1 MVNKIQELTDKLFQE
16 GLQKGKTESERIIEE
31 ATAQSKTMIA
41 EAQQKAADIIAQ
53 AEKNVEELKTNT
65 TKELSLAS
73 QQAVADLKQTITDL
87 LTKGSVS
94 APTTEAFKNDQFI
107 QELILSIV
115 QQWSKEN
122 SITATVQVPQDKL
135 APIDNFI
142 KSSSKAA
149 LDQGLSIEGST
160 VVKGGFRIAQK
171 DGRYYINFTDKE
183 FDAFFKAYL
192 RPRVAAFLY
201 GEE

>member
-16 GLQKGKTESERIIEE
+16 GLQKGKTESEKMIDE
-31 ATAQSKTMIA
+31 ASAQSKTMIY
-41 EAQQKAADIIAQ
+41 EAQKKAADIVADAQ
-53 AEKNVEELKTNT
+53 KEAQDLKDNT
-65 TKELSLAS
+65 LKELSLAS
-73 QQAVADLKQTITDL
+73 KQAVADLKQTITDL

-94 APTTEAFKNDQFI
+94 AATSSAFSNDNFI

-122 SITATVQVPQDKL
+122 NIAASVQVPDDKKQVISEYIL
-135 APIDNFI
+135 ASTKANLNKGITIDGT
-142 KSSSKAA
+142 S
-149 LDQGLSIEGST
+149 G
-160 VVKGGFRIAQK
+160 VKGGFRIAQK

-192 RPRVAAFLY
+192 RPRVASILY

>member
-16 GLQKGKTESERIIEE
+16 GLQKGKTESERLIEE
-31 ATAQSKTMIA
+31 ATAQSKTMIH

-53 AEKNVEELKTNT
+53 AERTADELKNNTN
-65 TKELSLAS
+65 KELSLAS
-73 QQAVADLKQTITDL
+73 QQAVADLKQTITDQ

-107 QELILSIV
+107 QELVLSIV

-122 SITATVQVPQDKL
+122 NITATVQVPQDKL
-135 APIDNFI
+135 QSIDNFI
-142 KSSSKAA
+142 KASIKTT
-149 LDQGLSIEGST
+149 LDKGLSIEGST
-160 VVKGGFRIAQK
+160 AVKGGFRIAQK

-192 RPRVAAFLY
+192 RPRVASFLY

>member
-1 MVNKIQELTDKLFQE
+1 MVDKIQELTDKLFQE
-16 GLQKGKTESERIIEE
+16 GLQKGKTESERLIEE
-31 ATAQSKTMIA
+31 AAAKSKTMIA
-41 EAQQKAADIIAQ
+41 DAQQKAADIMAQ
-53 AEKNVEELKTNT
+53 AEKNAEELKNNTN
-65 TKELSLAS
+65 KELSLAS

-94 APTTEAFKNDQFI
+94 TPTAEAFKNDNFI

-115 QQWSKEN
+115 AQWSKEN

-135 APIDNFI
+135 EAIENFI
-142 KSSSKAA
+142 KASTKVS
-149 LDQGLSIEGST
+149 LDKGLSLEGST
-160 VVKGGFRIAQK
+160 AVKGGFRIAQK

-183 FDAFFKAYL
+183 FDTFFRAYL